1 MDHLQSSEER
11 KERWHAKNIE
21 PRLMPVKT
29 ISLNFIKKHYDN
41 HNNDDVVGASSS
53 SSSLGGE
60 VTAAKVE
67 EASCT
72 STSSS
77 DHHQEY
83 ESCYVPGIPASLL
96 HDDGN
101 HRNGEEIKKFFSDQ
115 MQNHGFVVIRN
126 VLNIPQCNHAIKL
139 AWDYLE
145 AASFTEKEIN
155 IAQQKRSKN
164 VDEKKGTTATT
175 KSCMTRARALLHHN
189 RRKGIGTPTPSSR
202 LDTVYPKSVGGR
214 IFPFYG
220 AGHST
225 FQWYIRSQH
234 YVQDVFATIYNVD
247 RNELITSLDGM
258 ILWIE
263 YDDNDDEENS
273 DKKTREID
281 NDDGNNNIAA
291 HDKGWFHIDQNPQTK
306 PKSTSIQGLV
316 NLLPVTENTGGNVLV
331 MGSHRKFPDHY
342 LQQKSKPPPPPPKKS
357 SEKSPESSTS
367 TSFDDVDMFYYERL
381 KEINGD
387 DWLEIDPNDEI
398 LLQKESVIMCLLGA
412 GDMIVWDS
420 RLVHCSYPGK
430 ERKPSTTTTTTT
442 AICDEDNNNALEED
456 STQEEEERN
465 ELKRL
470 GLTRAAG
477 LVNMIPR
484 VNCSIDIHNQRIQAI
499 QNARTLTHWVDKASP
514 LGEERNKEVELEQQR
529 VQCMWNYYHDS
540 SWLLDDEKVDE
551 EKVYPTPI
559 QQKQRILLSLDDLT
573 AEQRNLV

>member
-1 MDHLQSSEER
+1 V
-11 KERWHAKNIE
+11 
-21 PRLMPVKT
+21 PVKT

-53 SSSLGGE
+53 SLLGRE
-60 VTAAKVE
+60 VTSAKVE
-67 EASCT
+67 EASYAI
-72 STSSS
+72 TSSS
-77 DHHQEY
+77 DHHQED

-101 HRNGEEIKKFFSDQ
+101 HHNGEEVKKFLNDQ
-115 MQNHGFVVIRN
+115 MQNYGFVVIRN
-126 VLNIPQCNHAIKL
+126 VLNIPQCNHAITL

-145 AASFTEKEIN
+145 AASFTENEIN
-155 IAQQKRSKN
+155 IAQQKRLKN
-164 VDEKKGTTATT
+164 VDEKKGTTTTTTT
-175 KSCMTRARALLHHN
+175 KSCMTRARALLHKN
-189 RRKGIGTPTPSSR
+189 RRKGNGTPASSSR
-202 LDTVYPKSVGGR
+202 LDTVYPKSVEGR

-247 RNELITSLDGM
+247 IDELITSLDGM

-263 YDDNDDEENS
+263 YDDNDDDENN
-273 DKKTREID
+273 DKETREID
-281 NDDGNNNIAA
+281 NDDGNNSIAA
-291 HDKGWFHIDQNPQTK
+291 HHDKGWFHIDQNPQTK
-306 PKSTSIQGLV
+306 PKFTSIQGLV
-316 NLLPVTENTGGNVLV
+316 NLLPVTKNTGGNVLV
-331 MGSHRKFPDHY
+331 MGSHKRFPAHY
-342 LQQKSKPPPPPPKKS
+342 LQQKSKPPPSPKKS
-357 SEKSPESSTS
+357 SEKSSTS

-381 KEINGD
+381 EEINGD

-412 GDMIVWDS
+412 GDMIIWDS

-430 ERKPSTTTTTTT
+430 ERKPSTTTTTKE
-442 AICDEDNNNALEED
+442 ICVEDKNNAMEEV

-465 ELKRL
+465 ELQRQ

-484 VNCSIDIHNQRIQAI
+484 VNCSIDIHTQRIQAI
-499 QNARTLTHWVDKASP
+499 QNARTLTHWDDKASP
-514 LGEERNKEVELEQQR
+514 LGEERNIEVEIEQQR
-529 VQCMWNYYHDS
+529 VQCMRNYYHDS

-551 EKVYPTPI
+551 EKVYPIPM
-559 QQKQRILLSLDDLT
+559 QQKQRVLLSLDDLT
-573 AEQRNLV
+573 SEQRNLV